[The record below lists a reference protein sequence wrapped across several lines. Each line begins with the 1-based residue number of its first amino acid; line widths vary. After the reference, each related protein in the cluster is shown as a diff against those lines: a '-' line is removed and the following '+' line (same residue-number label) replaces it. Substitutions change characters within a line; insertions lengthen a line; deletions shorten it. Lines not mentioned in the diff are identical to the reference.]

1 MLLAG
6 MNAALCG
13 NTQDQFVTAAYVHL
27 DAEAKELRYAAAGHP
42 AMLLLRAGE
51 VSEIV
56 ENGFILG
63 ITKAAAYT
71 QASLALQ
78 PGDRLILY
86 TDGILEARDSVGQMF
101 GEERLHALAK
111 ETASEMPEATAGRI
125 VEAVQAWSKEQD
137 DDLTVIV
144 CNFT

>member
-1 MLLAG
+1 
-6 MNAALCG
+6 
-13 NTQDQFVTAAYVHL
+13 
-27 DAEAKELRYAAAGHP
+27 
-42 AMLLLRAGE
+42 MLLLRDSE

-63 ITKAAAYT
+63 ITKAATYT
-71 QASLALQ
+71 QASVALQ
-78 PGDRLILY
+78 TGDRLILY
-86 TDGILEARDSVGQMF
+86 TDGIVEARDSAGQMF
-101 GEERLHALAK
+101 SDERLHALAK

-144 CNFT
+144 CDFTSAMRDVHGVVA